1 MLHCW
6 EVLQGTTDLVTFT
19 EEITAWKVS
28 KCGVFSG
35 TYFPEKTPEN
45 TDQENSVFGRFSG
58 SESLMENFIFCSA
71 IHSLKKEN
79 DYEYLAGEGFISG
92 KFPMNLP
99 QNSKHYDA
107 EAYSE
112 HSQNI

>member
-1 MLHCW
+1 
-6 EVLQGTTDLVTFT
+6 
-19 EEITAWKVS
+19 
-28 KCGVFSG
+28 
-35 TYFPEKTPEN
+35 
-45 TDQENSVFGRFSG
+45 
-58 SESLMENFIFCSA
+58 MENFIFCSA

-92 KFPMNLP
+92 EFPMNMP

-112 HSQNI
+112 NSQNI